1 MVCTTVSVVT
11 MAASTAASAS
21 MAEVRS
27 GVKGQAVAAAV
38 VVVLAVVLGDGGV
51 AFGFGRG
58 RGVRGWSGRNASM
71 TAGEEEERS
80 IVVRTR
86 REVLWD
92 LEEDRRRVVD
102 VVECLTVGDGGMANC
117 WCIGDDGGLDR
128 FRL

>member
-1 MVCTTVSVVT
+1 

-38 VVVLAVVLGDGGV
+38 VVVLPVVLRGGV

-58 RGVRGWSGRNASM
+58 RGVRGLSGRNASM
-71 TAGEEEERS
+71 AAGEEEERS

-102 VVECLTVGDGGMANC
+102 VVESMTVGDGGTARC